1 MFGAAFYPRVNSG
14 MFLFRCLNDCCSM
27 FHTEKKEK
35 MVKTLSADYPFLNSV
50 SVCTAEP
57 GIGPAV

>member
-1 MFGAAFYPRVNSG
+1 
-14 MFLFRCLNDCCSM
+14 M